1 MHGKYLKVV
10 YYSISY
16 CYGAT
21 YGSVEPVW
29 TYIGLVTVF
38 VGEVMS
44 FVSFSHSHMLQ
55 KADRK
60 A

>member
-10 YYSISY
+10 YYSTSY
-16 CYGAT
+16 CCHTT

>member
-16 CYGAT
+16 CCHTT
-21 YGSVEPVW
+21 YGLVEPVW

-44 FVSFSHSHMLQ
+44 FVSFSHSHMLE

-60 A
+60 T